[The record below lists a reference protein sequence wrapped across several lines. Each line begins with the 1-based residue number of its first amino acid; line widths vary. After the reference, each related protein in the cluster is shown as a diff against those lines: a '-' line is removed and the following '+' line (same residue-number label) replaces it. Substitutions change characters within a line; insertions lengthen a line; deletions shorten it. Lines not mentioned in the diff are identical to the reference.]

1 MLKKTKAFVALLLAT
16 LVLASGAKIGFNF
29 HYCQDDLARISWNI
43 HPKNC
48 LGEVVQQPV
57 NSIANTTFRL
67 SQKPCCFDQNLSV
80 DTDTPDRYS
89 YDFEIPTLTILI
101 TYPSTD
107 RGVFTRKT
115 QSSAT
120 PWFDPPDIVSAPLYL
135 QFSRLIHYG

>member
-16 LVLASGAKIGFNF
+16 LVFASGAKIGFNF

-48 LGEVVQQPV
+48 LGEAVQQPV
-57 NSIANTTFRL
+57 NSIANTTYQL

-80 DTDTPDRYS
+80 DTDTPDLYS
-89 YDFEIPTLTILI
+89 YDFEIPTLISLT

-107 RGVFTRKT
+107 RDVSAGKI
-115 QSSAT
+115 QSPDS
-120 PWFDPPDIVSAPLYL
+120 PWFDPPDIVSTPLYL